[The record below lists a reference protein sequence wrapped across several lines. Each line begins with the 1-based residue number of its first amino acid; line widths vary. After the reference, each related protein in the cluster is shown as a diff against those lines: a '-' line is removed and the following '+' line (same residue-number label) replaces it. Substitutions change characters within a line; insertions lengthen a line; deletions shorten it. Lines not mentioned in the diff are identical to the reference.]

1 MPVCIANNLMLRFKE
16 DLYSKKLSPV
26 YISQFLSEK
35 DKVKKHLLA
44 SFLVSKQPEGW
55 DTAIRTYLNSVGK
68 DSYYLGTITDMMAG
82 VYYLE
87 NLDSPNRIKMN
98 HLIKSALYKSEN
110 GILPPSLNSIKR
122 MNIENKAEED
132 SLPKNKTTK

>member
-1 MPVCIANNLMLRFKE
+1 M
-16 DLYSKKLSPV
+16 
-26 YISQFLSEK
+26 SEK

-122 MNIENKAEED
+122 MNIENKAEVD